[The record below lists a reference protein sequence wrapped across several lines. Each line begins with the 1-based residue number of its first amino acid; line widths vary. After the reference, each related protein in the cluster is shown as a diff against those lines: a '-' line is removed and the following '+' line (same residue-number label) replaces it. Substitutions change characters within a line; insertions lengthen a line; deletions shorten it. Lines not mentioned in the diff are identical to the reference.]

1 HCYYLNTCGKAQGD
15 RVTEEQ
21 LKNGEV
27 AYKLQ
32 NNRTD
37 KCYWAQQL
45 GEMPD
50 FYNTADKS
58 KANYV
63 YYDAAKKGWTC
74 DDFRLTD
81 GQPLPIGLDFTAT
94 KATYERPFSSKNN
107 ATLCLPY
114 ELPIQGFKAYTLSG
128 GNNSAVH
135 FADAKDKL
143 EAYKPYLLTADG
155 TPQLGGYNLQVKA
168 YKDDG
173 LKQPAG
179 AFRFVGTVTAVDN
192 ATAAAANA
200 YILQDDGKFHKVTTE
215 NTGAVVLPYRAYIT
229 TSSAGARM
237 LDIILNGETTGINGV
252 ENTDDSTVRYYDL
265 QGRYIGNTLKNQ
277 PNGLYIGNGK
287 KIMKK

>member
-1 HCYYLNTCGKAQGD
+1 
-15 RVTEEQ
+15 
-21 LKNGEV
+21 
-27 AYKLQ
+27 
-32 NNRTD
+32 
-37 KCYWAQQL
+37 
-45 GEMPD
+45 M
-50 FYNTADKS
+50 
-58 KANYV
+58 
-63 YYDAAKKGWTC
+63 
-74 DDFRLTD
+74 
-81 GQPLPIGLDFTAT
+81 PIGLDFTAT

-128 GNNSAVH
+128 GNNSEVH

-155 TPQLGGYNLQVKA
+155 TLQLGGTNIEVKA
-168 YKDDG
+168 YKTDN

-179 AFRFVGTVTAVDN
+179 AFSFIGTVEGMSN

-215 NTGAVVLPYRAYIT
+215 NTEAIVPPYRAYLT

-237 LDIILNGETTGINGV
+237 LDIILNGETTGINSV
-252 ENTDDSTVRYYDL
+252 ETTDDGTVRYYDL